1 MKLFR
6 YLLCAIILSM
16 WFTYPSESSVQL
28 DVAVVQG
35 EFDKVGSILQKL
47 RIPYEKISY
56 RDIEREETY
65 SKFRAIFFP
74 CGIGLPVESS
84 VSVLSRRSRIEAVL
98 LRDGYYDIDSKRVF
112 KGIVNFV
119 DSGGSAYFSGY
130 SFKYLQGAY
139 NAFEFFDGFPFMG
152 MSGKIDMT
160 YRDSLQAF
168 SGMERITLPVHHSGW
183 VAVKSIKDSEVLAE
197 GIFETPRGQRRGPVA
212 AILSREKGEALYTS
226 YHRNDRISELTR
238 FMIYRVACR
247 FLLTSLLDLV
257 DRYGQRVNQRII
269 DSVFDYE
276 NCRIYRLKLERGE
289 NTIYFISE
297 GDNYQI
303 DVFGDKSDLI
313 TSVAPGKLNFS
324 IKINSDREK
333 LCGIKVYP
341 SKGDFF
347 RAYALV
353 LASGETV
360 NRFFY
365 RILYILIPVFLIV
378 SALMIRKF
386 VMPRKFSGRNR

>member
-6 YLLCAIILSM
+6 YLLCVIILSI
-16 WFTYPSESSVQL
+16 WFPYPSESSVQL
-28 DVAVVQG
+28 DVAVVKG
-35 EFDKVGSILQKL
+35 EFDKVGKILHKL
-47 RIPYEKISY
+47 RIPYKKISY

-65 SKFRAIFFP
+65 SKYRAIFFP
-74 CGIGLPVESS
+74 CGIGLPVESN

-98 LRDGYYDIDSKRVF
+98 LRDGYYDIDNKRVF
-112 KGIVNFV
+112 SSIVNFINN
-119 DSGGSAYFSGY
+119 GGSAYFSGY

-139 NAFEFFDGFPFMG
+139 DAFEFFDGFPFMG
-152 MSGKIDMT
+152 TSGKIDMT
-160 YRDSLQAF
+160 FQDSLQAF
-168 SGMERITLPVHHSGW
+168 SGIKKITLPVQYSGW
-183 VAVKSIKDSEVLAE
+183 VVLKSIKDSEVLAE
-197 GIFETPRGQRRGPVA
+197 GVFETPRGQRSGPIA
-212 AILSREKGEALYTS
+212 AILPREKGEVLYTS
-226 YHRNDRISELTR
+226 YHSDDKLSELTR
-238 FMIYRVACR
+238 FMIYRVAYR

-257 DRYGQRVNQRII
+257 DRYGQSVNQRII

-276 NCRIYRLKLERGE
+276 NCRIYRLKLEEGV

-303 DVFGDKSDLI
+303 DIFGDRRDLI
-313 TSVAPGKLNFS
+313 ASVAPGKMNFS
-324 IKINSDREK
+324 IKINSDKEK
-333 LCGIKVYP
+333 LCRIKVYP

-347 RAYALV
+347 RAYAVV
-353 LASGETV
+353 LASGETI

-378 SALMIRKF
+378 VALLIKRF